1 MGSLVLDHF
10 RRVIVSRPGTFK
22 KSDIN
27 LIEEKLRLLASGRD
41 KEYDI
46 RLIGDN
52 QEALEIA
59 MESTPKGSAILVCG
73 SFYLAGG
80 VKTAYD
86 TLRRNNVVKLA

>member
-10 RRVIVSRPGTFK
+10 NRIIISRPGTFK
-22 KSDIN
+22 KSDIT
-27 LIEEKLRLLASGRD
+27 LIEQKLRQLASTRD

-46 RLIGDN
+46 RLLSDN
-52 QEALEIA
+52 QEALSSAIA
-59 MESTPKGSAILVCG
+59 NTPRTAAILVCG

-86 TLRRNNVVKLA
+86 TLRRNNVIKLA